1 MQTIQ
6 IVAPIFLIIFIGY
19 LGRRFGLVRDDWVHL
34 LNLFIYFIS
43 LPALILVSF
52 WNINW
57 HASGLGGALMWN
69 FILMCGFAIAAII
82 VLGSFGMSKAM
93 KAYVFMSVIVGNTVY
108 MGFPLVGRAIPAEQY
123 DAVVAVA
130 TLQLVLGLLFSIF
143 AIEFWVVRSK
153 KFKIYRDDLVKNPLI
168 ISLVAGLIMGLIA
181 WQGKSADILKSSF
194 AMLGS
199 TASPLALF
207 ALGAFMHGK
216 FMKEH
221 ARASWIVSAVKLTFL
236 PLSIFGILR
245 LLDLPHYI
253 VDVSALLFAM
263 PVAVTTFVLS
273 EKYNLEKHFNASVIV
288 LSTALSVIILPL
300 LLALFL

>member
-1 MQTIQ
+1 
-6 IVAPIFLIIFIGY
+6 
-19 LGRRFGLVRDDWVHL
+19 
-34 LNLFIYFIS
+34 
-43 LPALILVSF
+43 
-52 WNINW
+52 
-57 HASGLGGALMWN
+57 MWN

-93 KAYVFMSVIVGNTVY
+93 KASVFMSVMVGNTVY

-168 ISLVAGLIMGLIA
+168 ISLVAGLLLGLIA
-181 WQGKSADILKSSF
+181 WQGKSADILKSSL
-194 AMLGS
+194 AMLGA

-221 ARASWIVSAVKLTFL
+221 ARASWIVSAVKLILL

-288 LSTALSVIILPL
+288 LSTALSVIVLPL